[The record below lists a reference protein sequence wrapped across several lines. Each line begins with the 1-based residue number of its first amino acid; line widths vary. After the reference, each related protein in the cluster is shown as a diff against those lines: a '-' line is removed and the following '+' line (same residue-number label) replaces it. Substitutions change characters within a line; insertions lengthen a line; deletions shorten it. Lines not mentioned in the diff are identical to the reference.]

1 VTPQIPRLPHLQWYA
16 EGGPRRAGQL
26 AFDLLAL
33 AWLVFWCWLAQHVH
47 DAVLLLR
54 VPGDG
59 LTSAGSSLRDA
70 FQHAADKAG
79 DVPFA
84 GHALAD
90 ALRPGVTAG
99 STLVTVG
106 GTEVDVVG
114 EVAFWLAVVL
124 VVLPLVALFR
134 VWLPVRVRFARDA
147 GAARHLRD
155 TDRRDLL
162 ALHALAHLSLPAL
175 ARLDH
180 AAEADLADGWR
191 RGDPTAVA
199 ALADHQLHQ
208 FGLRATGPAATPSAP
223 GDQ

>member
-1 VTPQIPRLPHLQWYA
+1 MIPHLKWYA

-54 VPGDG
+54 APGDG
-59 LTSAGSSLRDA
+59 LTSAGGGLRDA

-79 DVPFA
+79 DVPLA

-90 ALRPGVTAG
+90 AFHPGVAAG
-99 STLVTVG
+99 STLVNVG
-106 GTEVDVVG
+106 ATEVDVVR

-124 VVLPLVALFR
+124 VVLPLVALLR
-134 VWLPVRVRFARDA
+134 VWLPPRLRFARDA
-147 GAARHLRD
+147 GAARRLRD
-155 TDRRDLL
+155 ADRRDLL

-175 ARLDH
+175 ARLDG
-180 AAEADLADGWR
+180 AGDADLADGWR

-199 ALADHQLHQ
+199 ALADHQLRA
-208 FGLRATGPAATPSAP
+208 FGLRGTGER
-223 GDQ
+223 DQ